1 MGNWYEYQLDAD
13 KIIESSF
20 ALLEGAEL
28 EDAIEKDAIQQKDS
42 PKEDD
47 K

>member
-28 EDAIEKDAIQQKDS
+28 EDAIEKES
-42 PKEDD
+42 SEKESVDQEN

>member
-28 EDAIEKDAIQQKDS
+28 EEAIEKEGAQE
-42 PKEDD
+42 KE